1 MPCRGTG
8 AVVSYLGG
16 EANSVSCPWCEG
28 TGTRHPGID
37 AQARWLAAPVE
48 GGEGGAG
55 LGGGGV
61 VGGGGVWFWGGGGR
75 GAAVCRGGAEGVGAP
90 SGLRGAPEE
99 RRAGGGR
106 A

>member
-48 GGEGGAG
+48 EG
-55 LGGGGV
+55 
-61 VGGGGVWFWGGGGR
+61 
-75 GAAVCRGGAEGVGAP
+75 
-90 SGLRGAPEE
+90 
-99 RRAGGGR
+99 
-106 A
+106 